1 MTKYWHVT
9 VCLQGEALSGR
20 SLRASEVV
28 TKDPFG
34 PVDLSGGNPLE
45 SEIEFFFCDFLRRRS
60 RCFYFIL
67 FFIFFGRR
75 Q

>member
-9 VCLQGEALSGR
+9 VCFQGEALSGR
-20 SLRASEVV
+20 SLRASQVV

-45 SEIEFFFCDFLRRRS
+45 SEIEFFFAIFS
-60 RCFYFIL
+60 GGAPVA
-67 FFIFFGRR
+67 FIFYFGRR
-75 Q
+75 QWVT